1 MGVYNSI
8 TITSDDL
15 ETRLNSLVA
24 YLNSLDG
31 ITAER
36 YNDEDWDIGWD
47 PGYPQGV
54 KYSFDG
60 TNISCFFGYYRGL
73 IYTAEG
79 VLKDDA
85 YIFKTT
91 HSPYNPTTTDLVVHS
106 YIDENCKLITIKD
119 AYSLRGGLTTVL
131 LTIGNT
137 KLIGYN
143 SFSTASDDITFL
155 DISSLT
161 FEEISDSVRIP
172 YTYTNMFPYA
182 APIGQLD
189 FLNQAYFVNGN
200 NVKKFTTELLK
211 ECSTVNLLS
220 SASLPAPL
228 GNFIA
233 IGAHCLA
240 PLDPEGGNE

>member
-8 TITSDDL
+8 TITSGDL
-15 ETRLNSLVA
+15 ETRLDSLA
-24 YLNSLDG
+24 TYLNSLDG

-60 TNISCFFGYYRGL
+60 TNISCFFGYYREM

-79 VLKDDA
+79 VKKDDA
-85 YIFKTT
+85 YILKTT
-91 HSPYNPTTTDLVVHS
+91 HAPYVPTGTPLVVHS
-106 YIDENCKLITIKD
+106 YIDDNCKLITIKD
-119 AYSLRGGLTTVL
+119 TCPDRGGLTTVM

-137 KLIGYN
+137 KLVGYK
-143 SFSTASDDITFL
+143 SFYTASNNVTFV

-161 FEEISDSVRIP
+161 FEEISDPVRIP

-182 APIGQLD
+182 APAGQLD
-189 FLNQAYFVNGN
+189 FINQAYFVNGN
-200 NVKKFTTELLK
+200 SVKKFTTDLLK
-211 ECSTVNLLS
+211 ECSAVNLLS

-240 PLDPEGGNE
+240 PLDEEGGDE

>member
-15 ETRLNSLVA
+15 ETRLNSLA
-24 YLNSLDG
+24 TYLNSLDG

-36 YNDEDWDIGWD
+36 YDDEDWNIGWD
-47 PGYPQGV
+47 PGYPKGV

-60 TNISCFFGYYRGL
+60 TNISCFFGYFRGL
-73 IYTAEG
+73 IYTAEA
-79 VLKDDA
+79 VMKNDD
-85 YIFKTT
+85 YILKTT
-91 HSPYNPTTTDLVVHS
+91 HSPYNPTTTDLVVYS
-106 YIDENCKLITIKD
+106 YIDDNCKLITIKD
-119 AYSLRGGLTTVL
+119 AYSSRGGLTTIL

-137 KLIGYN
+137 KLIGYG
-143 SFSTASDDITFL
+143 SFYTASDDITFE

-189 FLNQAYFVNGN
+189 FVNQAYFVNGN
-200 NVKKFTTELLK
+200 NVKKFTTGLLK

-220 SASLPAPL
+220 SASLPTPL

-240 PLDPEGGNE
+240 PLDPEGGDE